1 MSRRSV
7 LACLWLGLG
16 LALGFAAAGGER
28 AAHANGRLP
37 GTSSITFRQGND
49 NDIVA
54 GLTFGLVVS
63 HDGGKTWGWM
73 CDDAIGINNG
83 PYDPIYAYARAG
95 TVFAT
100 TLAGLAVMRDGCT
113 FASTT
118 EGKAFVSTNALGPDA
133 FYFGAAQT
141 ADMNHSVPAD
151 FQIYR
156 STDDGMTFPTPSMAA
171 APTDTNV
178 WWQSIVVAPSDPQ
191 IVYLSGY
198 RFVPDAG
205 SAAKTVRDYL
215 LFRSDDAGAHWTSL
229 LPNAQL
235 TLASNSVIH
244 VVGVSPD
251 DAKHVYLRIQLI
263 DDLTNDALYLSKDSG
278 ATWTEIHRRAD
289 RFVGFVVRH
298 ALTAGK
304 HDLVTATANF
314 GTEVS
319 HDDGMTWT
327 TVAGAPH
334 VGCLT
339 ENAAGELWACTQN
352 YGVGITQSDDA
363 GIMKTTDFTAWTKV
377 LRYQDLTEAV
387 SCPAGTPQH
396 DSCAPMWC
404 AVCAQLGCT
413 PPASYA
419 CPVPGDDAA
428 PPPAKKSGCC
438 DTGAGAGGPLA
449 LALSVASLVLR
460 PRRRLARKRSR

>member
-1 MSRRSV
+1 MRRSV
-7 LACLWLGLG
+7 LACLLTFV
-16 LALGFAAAGGER
+16 LALGLSVAAGGER
-28 AAHANGRLP
+28 PAHANGRLP
-37 GTSSITFRQGND
+37 ATSSIAFRQGND

-54 GLTFGLVVS
+54 GLTFGLIVS
-63 HDGGKTWGWM
+63 HDGGRTWAWM

-83 PYDPIYAYARAG
+83 PYDPVYAYASSG

-113 FASTT
+113 FASTP
-118 EGKAFVSTNALGPDA
+118 EGKAFVSTNALGSNA

-156 STDDGMTFPTPSMAA
+156 STDDGMTFPSPSAA
-171 APTDTNV
+171 ASPTDTNV
-178 WWQSIVVAPSDPQ
+178 WWQTIVVAPSDPK

-198 RFVPDAG
+198 RFLPDAG
-205 SAAKTVRDYL
+205 SAGKTVRDYL

-229 LPNAQL
+229 LPSAQL

-244 VVGVSPD
+244 VVGVSPE
-251 DAKHVYLRIQLI
+251 KPNHVYLRIQLI
-263 DDLTNDALYLSKDSG
+263 DDLTHDALYVSDDSG
-278 ATWTEIHRRAD
+278 AHWTEIHRQAD

-298 ALTAGK
+298 ALNGGGK

-327 TVAGAPH
+327 TAAGAPH
-334 VGCLT
+334 VSCLA

-363 GIMKTTDFTAWTKV
+363 GIMKTTDLTAWTKV

-387 SCPAGTPQH
+387 SCPIGTPQH
-396 DSCAPMWC
+396 DSCANMWC

-413 PPASYA
+413 PSASYA
-419 CPVPGDDAA
+419 CPVLTDA
-428 PPPAKKSGCC
+428 PPPKKSGGCE
-438 DTGAGAGGPLA
+438 TGAGAGGLLA
-449 LALSVASLVLR
+449 LALSVATLVLR
-460 PRRRLARKRSR
+460 PRHRLARKRSQ